1 MTRLALILSLIAA
14 PALADR
20 DDHDRA
26 RRALEAGEI
35 MPLAQILAAAE
46 AARPGRVIELE
57 LERDDGR
64 WVYELELVSPEG
76 FIYEVEIDA
85 ASGTVLDVEREE
97 GAGEAEDD

>member
-1 MTRLALILSLIAA
+1 MIRLGFIPSLIAT

-35 MPLAQILAAAE
+35 RPLAENLAVAE
-46 AARPGRVIELE
+46 ATRHGRVIELE

-64 WVYELELVSPEG
+64 WIYELELVTPEG
-76 FIYEVEIDA
+76 RLYEMEIDA
-85 ASGTVLDVEREE
+85 ASGTVLEVEQEE
-97 GAGEAEDD
+97 ED

>member
-1 MTRLALILSLIAA
+1 MTRSGLLLFLSLISA

-35 MPLAQILAAAE
+35 LPLSDILDAATAV
-46 AARPGRVIELE
+46 RPGRVIEIE

-64 WVYELELVSPEG
+64 WVYELELVSPQG
-76 FIYEVEIDA
+76 RLYEMEIDA
-85 ASGTVLDVEREE
+85 ASGLVLDVEHE
-97 GAGEAEDD
+97 EDDD